1 MTSTINTNNVSF
13 SHIYNILTSSTHNGS
28 DSIKLGDFAGQLWNN
43 NPPSTV
49 PVQGNET
56 SINTH
61 FRSGEIGGSGITPG
75 TYQIGSGT
83 SNSSKSPF
91 YGLYDYSQYGIIY
104 LASEIHSAAGTSS
117 GTSGTISSLFFQ
129 YDGWTGGYTVNN
141 QTVKISH
148 VGSAIQIERGPTG
161 SGSSSVDIDYSNVLT
176 LTNTTTVKSNFT
188 FTKGSEDWEE
198 IGDNVTGQ
206 STGFDT
212 DFLWNG
218 TNNILISWENRDGTW
233 TSGYGHLEG
242 TSATRRAHSWYK
254 DNSYPT
260 TSSGNNINI
269 RANIKLV
276 FS

>member
-28 DSIKLGDFAGQLWNN
+28 DSIKLGDFAGQVWNN

-61 FRSGEIGGSGITPG
+61 FRSGEIGGNNIPGG

-83 SNSSKSPF
+83 TNSTKSPF

-104 LASEIHSAAGTSS
+104 YASEIHNATGTST
-117 GTSGTISSLFFQ
+117 GTPGTISSLFFE
-129 YDGWTGGYTVNN
+129 YKGWYTNYTANN

-148 VGSAIQIERGPTG
+148 VGSATQIEQG
-161 SGSSSVDIDYSNVLT
+161 STVDVDYSNVLT
-176 LTNTTTVKSNFT
+176 LTNTTTVKSNFK
-188 FTKGSEDWEE
+188 FKNPSSESWEE
-198 IGDNVTGQ
+198 IGENVTGQ

-212 DFLWNG
+212 NFSWNG
-218 TNNILISWENRDGTW
+218 TDNILISWENRDGSW
-233 TSGYGHLEG
+233 ASGYAWLEG
-242 TSATRRAHSWYK
+242 TSATKRAHSWFE
-254 DNSYPT
+254 DDSYPAYA
-260 TSSGNNINI
+260 SSTNINV
-269 RANIKLV
+269 RANIRLV